1 MDRSNDVSRL
11 ACTKDD
17 LSRHYKS
24 IQSKMTNFFV
34 EKVLMMSKP
43 KNFIQK
49 WVERLQGSRSG
60 PPEDSPAET
69 GAPAQSF
76 EQMVLRMAQMTDDTE
91 LSCDEVLALLD
102 QFTERALRGDDVA
115 RLMPLVQRHLDR
127 CRDCMEEYHALER
140 ILRAAPA
147 L

>member
-17 LSRHYKS
+17 LSRHDKS

-60 PPEDSPAET
+60 PPEDSPA
-69 GAPAQSF
+69 APVAPVSF

-102 QFTERALRGDDVA
+102 QYTERAVRGEDVA
-115 RLMPLVQRHLDR
+115 RLMPLVQRHLER
-127 CRDCMEEYHALER
+127 CRDCMEEYQALER